1 MPADEPHPVN
11 PAGGAGLFD
20 VDPDQR
26 GISQDP
32 DVAVPSDI
40 PALPEDMDL

>member
-1 MPADEPHPVN
+1 MPANQPDPVI

-26 GISQDP
+26 GISQEP
-32 DVAVPSDI
+32 NADVTGDI